1 MSDATLSQ
9 ANHTFVIPAGAT
21 DAVDLHV
28 SDAASAVRVDV
39 GQDAVFTLCI
49 RLTAGAKQM
58 SHTIDVSVGAG
69 ARCTIITVNT
79 ARDGVIDINQGGVV
93 ADGGVLRW
101 QNITLGNAATVHN
114 LRSRVE
120 GAHGESAIDWM
131 FYAKGTEKQQIT
143 VRNIFDARDG
153 AGEILMRGVAEEK
166 GHVVA
171 KGMIDIGLAGGGTN
185 TYLTQEVLMLD
196 PSAKIDAVPG
206 LEIKTNDVK
215 ASHSATVT
223 RLTPEDLFYFAS
235 RGVPKAEARAM
246 YIQGF
251 LGVITERIFDEKARE
266 EILGLI
272 AEKYEVSS

>member
-1 MSDATLSQ
+1 MSIPSLSS
-9 ANHTFVIPAGAT
+9 ADISIPAGAT
-21 DAVDLHV
+21 ETKDVTFSDAVAPL
-28 SDAASAVRVDV
+28 RVTV
-39 GQDAVFTLCI
+39 GQDATFTLLI
-49 RLTAGAKQM
+49 RLTASAKQM
-58 SHTIDVSVGAG
+58 SHDIDVSVAAG

-101 QNITLGNAATVHN
+101 QNITLGNAVTVHN

-131 FYAKGTEKQQIT
+131 FYAKGSEKQQINC
-143 VRNIFDARDG
+143 RNVFDGREG
-153 AGEILMRGVAEEK
+153 SGEILMRGVAEEK
-166 GHVVA
+166 GHAVA
-171 KGMIDIGLAGGGTN
+171 KGMIEIGLGGGGTN

-196 PSAKIDAVPG
+196 SSAKVDAVPG

-251 LGVITERIFDEKARE
+251 LGAITDRITDEKVKE

-272 AEKYEVSS
+272 AEKYAA